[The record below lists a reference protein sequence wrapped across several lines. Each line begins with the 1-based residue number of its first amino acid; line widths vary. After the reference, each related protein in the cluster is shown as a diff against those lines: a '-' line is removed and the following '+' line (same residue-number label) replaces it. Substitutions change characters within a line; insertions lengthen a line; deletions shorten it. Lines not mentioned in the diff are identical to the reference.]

1 MSKETWR
8 PDVFENLFQKRHDP
22 WDFENSLYEQ
32 KKLARV
38 LECLPAR
45 PVSFA
50 LELGCA
56 IGVSTLALAQYC
68 KRIVSVDASETALHK
83 ARNRCE
89 GLGHVTFI
97 KAFLPED
104 YPVLA
109 ASGCD
114 FVLISEILYFLSAC
128 DIQRLAVR
136 VTQSLT
142 ETGCIL
148 IVNWTG
154 PTDTPCTGDQASE
167 CFIQACRDLQWEPD
181 LSVRESSYRIDRLSY
196 VPNSQEGES
205 EPGAES

>member
-1 MSKETWR
+1 MSKETWK
-8 PDVFENLFQKRHDP
+8 PDVFETLFQKSHDP

-32 KKLARV
+32 KKLARI
-38 LECLPAR
+38 LECLPAC

-68 KRIVSVDASETALHK
+68 KRVVSVDASETALHT
-83 ARNRCE
+83 ARKRCE

-114 FVLISEILYFLSAC
+114 LVLISEILYFLSAS

-142 ETGCIL
+142 EAGCIL

-154 PTDTPCTGDQASE
+154 PTDTPCTGDEASE

-205 EPGAES
+205 EPDAES